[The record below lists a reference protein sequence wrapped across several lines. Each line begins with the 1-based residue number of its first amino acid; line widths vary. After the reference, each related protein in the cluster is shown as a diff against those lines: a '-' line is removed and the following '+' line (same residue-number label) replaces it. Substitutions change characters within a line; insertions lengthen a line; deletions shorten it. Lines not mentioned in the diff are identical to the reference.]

1 MAARFRILSRVLL
14 AAVLLMILGLTR
26 MIDLRREL

>member
-1 MAARFRILSRVLL
+1 VVLL